1 MRPLLTCGKERFT
14 VIRKMS
20 EDVKKT
26 CFLMKTTSILCL
38 QFKDVPKF
46 YEETYLTLARQG
58 ARVIAL
64 GYKPLGTLTHSQVSH
79 GTIH

>member
-1 MRPLLTCGKERFT
+1 
-14 VIRKMS
+14 
-20 EDVKKT
+20 
-26 CFLMKTTSILCL
+26 MKTTSILCL